1 MDMSA
6 PDTQTL
12 QQQATD
18 WFARLRGT
26 VDAETQ
32 AAFTLWQAADPAHA
46 AAYARV
52 VALWDDPDLAAAL
65 FASAAAPRRMTSM
78 LRRIAAVALLLIG
91 IGGTLHLSGAIVTL
105 TADHVAGAGLP
116 QRVTLEDGSLLLLD
130 AGSAV
135 DIDYSAKTRGV
146 TLQRGR
152 VLADVQPDKARPF
165 IVTARGVTAQALGT
179 VYSVTLGRDGDTAVA
194 VREGVV
200 LVGGADKAAP
210 LVLRAGDS
218 ATIGGAAQGAKM
230 LDETDGFAWADGRLV
245 FTNRPLGDVVAQLDR
260 YWGGQIW
267 VRGDELAGLRVSG
280 SYRLNNPPEVVAALA
295 AATGAQVA
303 SYAGLLLILSR

>member
-32 AAFTLWQAADPAHA
+32 AAFALWQAADPAHA

-65 FASAAAPRRMTSM
+65 FASAAAPRRVTGM
-78 LRRIAAVALLLIG
+78 LRRIAAVALLLMG

-152 VLADVQPDKARPF
+152 VLADVRPDKARPF

-179 VYSVTLGRDGDTAVA
+179 VYSVTLGRDGATAVA

-210 LVLRAGDS
+210 MVLRAGDS
-218 ATIGGAAQGAKM
+218 ATIGVAAEAAKM
-230 LDETDGFAWADGRLV
+230 LDESDGFAWADGRLV

-267 VRGDELAGLRVSG
+267 VRGDDLAGLRVSG

-303 SYAGLLLILSR
+303 SYAGMLLILSR